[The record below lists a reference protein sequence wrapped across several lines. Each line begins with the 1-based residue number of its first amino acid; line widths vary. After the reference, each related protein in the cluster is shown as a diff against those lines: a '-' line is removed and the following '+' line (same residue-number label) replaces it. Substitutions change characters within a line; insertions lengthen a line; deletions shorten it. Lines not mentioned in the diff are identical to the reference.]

1 MAIEYIET
9 RGSNREVNGIIDT
22 AKSIIWHTV
31 WFGVGDFEVYA
42 PATEKHLNLLKVGCY
57 VSRNND
63 ENIGLIESVK
73 ITESIQDGKMI
84 TATGR
89 FVKCLLD
96 RRLIYQ
102 LSGKT
107 NRATTVRGRVEN
119 AVRLLVLNNAI
130 NCSFDSRR
138 NISILELG
146 ENKNILDVIVD
157 ESGEPAE
164 KQTSYDNLL
173 EYTDELLQ
181 EYGLSANVILNDET
195 KKLQYIVKEG
205 VDRSADNEA
214 GLDPIIFSSD
224 YDNLSDSEYLYDITN
239 HKTVALIGGEGE
251 DIERFYA
258 LLLPTLAV
266 STDLNRKEVFV
277 DASSLNKTMKAE
289 DLQNLFTTGVFS
301 GIYFKVNGTIYA
313 TLVYDND
320 KDVSL
325 SSLREKFPSGSVSGS
340 KFVVSGVTYATKVYG
355 DDDNYLLT
363 ALGYKATLDKDG
375 EQGDYELTDNRYT
388 IMLKAQGT
396 QTLKTLIKSEMF
408 TGTINVSAGNYI
420 LNTDFALGDI
430 VTVQDNDIGKF
441 VNVRIVEVT
450 EVQDE
455 NGYTVD
461 AVYE

>member
-1 MAIEYIET
+1 MAIEYVEI
-9 RGSNREVNGIIDT
+9 RGSNREVIGIIDT
-22 AKSIIWHTV
+22 AASVIWHTV
-31 WFGVGDFEVYA
+31 WFSVGDFEIYA
-42 PATEKHLNLLKVGCY
+42 KATTAHLNLLKVGNY
-57 VSRNND
+57 VTRNDD
-63 ENIGLIESVK
+63 EHIGVIEKINIINSQ
-73 ITESIQDGKMI
+73 TDGKMI

-89 FVKCLLD
+89 FAKCLLD

-102 LSGKT
+102 LSGTSNK
-107 NRATTVRGRVEN
+107 ATTIRGRVEN
-119 AVRLLVLNNAI
+119 AARWLVLQNAI
-130 NCSFDSRR
+130 NCPFDARR
-138 NISILELG
+138 NISIIELG
-146 ENKNILDVIVD
+146 ADAHIIDVIID
-157 ESGEPAE
+157 ENGNPAE
-164 KQTSYDNLL
+164 KQTSYSNLL

-181 EYGLSANVILNDET
+181 EYGLSANVVLDDET

-205 VDRSADNEA
+205 VDRSAENEA
-214 GLDPIIFSSD
+214 GIDPIIFSSD

-251 DIERFYA
+251 DIDRFYA
-258 LLLPTLAV
+258 LLIPSV
-266 STDLNRKEVFV
+266 EISTDLNRKEVFV

-313 TLVYDND
+313 TLVYEND
-320 KDVSL
+320 KELSL

-340 KFVVSGVTYATKVYG
+340 KFVVSGTTYATKVYG

-363 ALGYKATLDKDG
+363 AQGYKATLDKDG

-396 QTLKTLIKSEMF
+396 QELKTLVKSETF
-408 TGTINVSAGNYI
+408 TGTIDVTAGNYI

-430 VTVQDNDIGKF
+430 VTVQDNDIDKYI
-441 VNVRIVEVT
+441 NVRIVEVT

-455 NGYTVD
+455 NGYTID